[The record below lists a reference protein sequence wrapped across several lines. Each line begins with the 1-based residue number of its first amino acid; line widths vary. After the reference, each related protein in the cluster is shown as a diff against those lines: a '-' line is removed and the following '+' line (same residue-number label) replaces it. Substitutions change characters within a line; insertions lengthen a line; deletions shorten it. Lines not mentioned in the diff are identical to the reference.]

1 MPRRLPKP
9 ISALLLPLALAAC
22 GAPPAHQAAPPAGP
36 VPIGRVQGDGARSP
50 LEGRDVEIEG
60 TVTGHFARH
69 LGGWFVQDA
78 GDGDPAT
85 SDGLFVLGGP
95 AVDGLRQGA
104 RVRVR
109 GRVVEHGEDGHDDGA
124 TLTALVPDSVRVL
137 GAGEPA
143 APLALREPPA
153 DWEPYE
159 GMRVRIEA
167 PLTISGHHELE
178 RRGVL
183 LASFGGR
190 LYVPTELAAPGE
202 PARRAAQDNARRALL
217 LDDARADAPPEVW
230 YLPDAAQAPRSGGTL
245 SAVEGIVD
253 QRWGQVR
260 LQLTAPPRLQ
270 PAPRPEPPRVGGDVR
285 VAALNLENLFNG
297 DGRGGGFP
305 TERGARTAAEFEAQ
319 RARHAAT
326 IAALD
331 PDIVALMELEN
342 DGDGPD
348 SAIAALTQA
357 LRRDGG
363 DWRHVAAGDGAG
375 RDAIRVGLV
384 YRADRVR
391 PQGAPATLR
400 EAPFDAGSRPPLA
413 QAFAPLAGG
422 PALVVV
428 ANHFKSK
435 GCRDA
440 AGDDADRDDGQAC
453 WNAMRRESA
462 RRLDAWLRTD
472 PTGAGGELTL
482 IVGDLNAY
490 AQEDPL
496 RLLREAGW
504 RDAFAGTG
512 AAPPYS
518 YVYEGRAGRLDH
530 ALLSPALAARLAG
543 AAHWHVNADEP
554 ASLGYRQDP
563 GRAPWRSSD
572 HDPLLLGFHLARPL

>member
-1 MPRRLPKP
+1 MPRRLSNPLRLA
-9 ISALLLPLALAAC
+9 ALLALALSGC
-22 GAPPAHQAAPPAGP
+22 GAPPTQQAAPGDGP
-36 VPIGRVQGDGARSP
+36 LPIGRVQGDGARSP
-50 LEGRDVEIEG
+50 LEGREVEIEG

-69 LGGWFVQDA
+69 LGGWFVQDH

-95 AVDGLRQGA
+95 AVGGLRQGA

-109 GRVVEHGEDGHDDGA
+109 GRVVEHGEDEAGT
-124 TLTALVPDSVRVL
+124 TLTALVPGTVQVL
-137 GAGEPA
+137 GAGEPP
-143 APLALREPPA
+143 APLALREPPE

-167 PLTISGHHELE
+167 PLTIGGHHELA

-190 LYVPTELAAPGE
+190 LYAPTEIAAPGA
-202 PARRAAQDNARRALL
+202 PARRVAQDNARRELL
-217 LDDARADAPPEVW
+217 LDDARADTPRDIW
-230 YLPDAAQAPRSGGTL
+230 YLPDEAQAPRSGGTL
-245 SAVEGIVD
+245 SGVEGIVD
-253 QRWGQVR
+253 QRWGRVR
-260 LQLTAPPRLQ
+260 LQLTAPPRLHA
-270 PAPRPEPPRVGGDVR
+270 APRPEPPRVGGDVR

-319 RARHAAT
+319 RDRHAAT

-342 DGDGPD
+342 DGDGPE
-348 SAIAALTQA
+348 SAIAALTRA

-363 DWRHVAAGDGAG
+363 DWRHVAAGSGAG
-375 RDAIRVGLV
+375 GDAIRVGLV

-391 PQGAPATLR
+391 PLGAPAALR

-413 QAFAPLAGG
+413 QAFVPRAGG

-440 AGDDADRDDGQAC
+440 AGENADRGDGQAC
-453 WNAMRRESA
+453 WNAMRVESA

-472 PTGAGGELTL
+472 PTGAGSALTL

-496 RLLREAGW
+496 RLLRAAGW
-504 RDAFAGTG
+504 RDAFAG
-512 AAPPYS
+512 ADDAPPYS

-554 ASLGYRQDP
+554 ASLGYRHAD
-563 GRAPWRSSD
+563 GRGPWRSSD
-572 HDPLLLGFHLARPL
+572 HDPLLLGFHLARPQ